1 MVIAWKSNSVVGAQT
16 SEKASKH
23 AVYIFFVVR
32 SMDSNI
38 GGERDV
44 GGVNLYIV
52 ILYCAILQQIF

>member
-1 MVIAWKSNSVVGAQT
+1 MVQGL
-16 SEKASKH
+16 EKQFSRWCINFRESKQ
-23 AVYIFFVVR
+23 ACSLYFFVVR
-32 SMDSNI
+32 SVASNI

>member
-1 MVIAWKSNSVVGAQT
+1 MVHRLQRKQ
-16 SEKASKH
+16 ASRN

-32 SMDSNI
+32 SVASDI

>member
-1 MVIAWKSNSVVGAQT
+1 MVHRLQRKQGSRN
-16 SEKASKH
+16 

-32 SMDSNI
+32 SVASDI